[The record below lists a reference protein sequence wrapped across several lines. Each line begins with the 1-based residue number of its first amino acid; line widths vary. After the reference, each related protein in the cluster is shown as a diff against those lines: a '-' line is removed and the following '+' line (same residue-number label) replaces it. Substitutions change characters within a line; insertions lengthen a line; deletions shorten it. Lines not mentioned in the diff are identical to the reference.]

1 MLSDPSFRCL
11 RLKQCTTIDAL
22 MIVNFDGT
30 TFEAELL
37 FTDAGHEVAPFS
49 PLDETTAPGTLLE
62 AFLLHLF
69 S

>member
-1 MLSDPSFRCL
+1 
-11 RLKQCTTIDAL
+11 